1 MEKTE
6 HFNGKNE
13 HGINDWYPTYGIEI
27 PSVGFKSFLSPT
39 NEENH
44 YALMNLL
51 QIPEKEFENRSEVFE
66 IMAKWGKLR
75 QSNPRASL
83 QNVSAVDLVEC
94 ENRTQHLKGSAAE
107 LSLEEFCELEQMD
120 CWDEEEPV
128 VLMLEGMHGMTEV
141 GIVCINCS

>member
-1 MEKTE
+1 M
-6 HFNGKNE
+6 
-13 HGINDWYPTYGIEI
+13 GINDWYPTYGIEI
-27 PSVGFKSFLSPT
+27 PSLDFKSFLSPT

-51 QIPEKEFENRSEVFE
+51 QIPEKEFDNRSKVFE

-75 QSNPRASL
+75 QGNPRASL
-83 QNVSAVDLVEC
+83 QNVSAVDFTEC
-94 ENRTQHLKGSAAE
+94 VDRTSQHLKGSAAE

-128 VLMLEGMHGMTEV
+128 ILILDGMHGMTEV
-141 GIVCINCS
+141 GIVCINCD

>member
-1 MEKTE
+1 VEIHGENKQ
-6 HFNGKNE
+6 
-13 HGINDWYPTYGIEI
+13 GINDWYPTYGIEI
-27 PSVGFKSFLSPT
+27 PSVGFK
-39 NEENH
+39 
-44 YALMNLL
+44 NLL

-75 QSNPRASL
+75 QSSPRASL

-107 LSLEEFCELEQMD
+107 LSLKEFCELEQMD

-141 GIVCINCS
+141 GIVCINCE